1 MHDLS
6 NTGLPGNAIEK
17 IRHIFSRYPEIERA
31 YLYGSRAKGNFQSGS
46 DIDLTIV
53 GEELGTSRMLSIE
66 TELDNLL
73 LPWKIDLCRYHAI
86 ENPDLIEHIKRVGI
100 KFYARKEAYERT

>member
-6 NTGLPGNAIEK
+6 NTGLPENAIKK
-17 IRHIFSRYPEIERA
+17 IQHIFSLYPEIERA

-53 GEELGTSRMLSIE
+53 GEELSTSRMLSIE

-73 LPWKIDLCRYHAI
+73 LPWEIDLCRYHTI
-86 ENPDLIEHIKRVGI
+86 ENPELIEHVKRVGI
-100 KFYARKEAYERT
+100 EFYARKKAYERT